1 MKKILIAVDE
11 TRSTKNIFSKCI
23 NICKCINPKLI
34 ILLYVERYEG
44 RSLIT
49 DMLTEYKEALDRKAN
64 TILSFY
70 KNALEEK
77 PPVPSVET
85 IVKIGHPADEILN
98 TAKEKEVDMILI
110 GSAGKRVSHIFM
122 GSVSREVVN
131 RAEIPVLVVK

>member
-1 MKKILIAVDE
+1 MLQDDTELATLKEVL
-11 TRSTKNIFSKCI
+11 
-23 NICKCINPKLI
+23 
-34 ILLYVERYEG
+34 EG
-44 RSLIT
+44 
-49 DMLTEYKEALDRKAN
+49 TEYKEALDRKAN